1 VEDDT
6 IVSSN
11 TRPDADKDTVSG
23 IRSGKNVKAVGVKT
37 TTDDRI
43 YTINDLPELIIGEEI
58 DIITDIFQA
67 ERHRIK
73 FGTQSK
79 GTKKREMEDL
89 RNMLWDTYYELGK
102 RVWPMKEVGK
112 ISRLCYI
119 GNS

>member
-1 VEDDT
+1 MEDNSNSN
-6 IVSSN
+6 VSTEGYS
-11 TRPDADKDTVSG
+11 KSKEGIKSG
-23 IRSGKNVKAVGVKT
+23 RKVKAVGLQVKT
-37 TTDDRI
+37 DNRI

-58 DIITDIFQA
+58 DVITDIFQA

-79 GTKKREMEDL
+79 GQKKKQMEDL

-102 RVWPMKEVGK
+102 RVWPMKEVSQ

-119 GNS
+119 GNN